1 METHILGGSMFG
13 KKKAPT
19 PGPAPQREAAPEG
32 GEQAAAEGGGL
43 AAWGNDAMQSVLG
56 FAKNP
61 KKALYDARLGM
72 EGRQESVLDD
82 AHDVANQDVILE
94 QLAHKGAYGGLDN
107 RKLAGWGYREMGA
120 ATDPESGF
128 RAVLYVPTE
137 EALAGK
143 TDQAKVI
150 TAIHGGKPPPV
161 LAFRGTKEKRG
172 MQDDTNRN
180 GVGAYQFASNEARV
194 KDILGVAGGKVIVT
208 GHSLGGALAQ
218 LAATHFPGNISRVVT
233 FQSPGIPKEESDK
246 LDEHNKNA
254 SPEDKVKST
263 HHRAEG
269 DAVHLAGESLTDGDV
284 FTYGSVGMGNPMD
297 HMAFPLARLAAAR
310 GDMIPGINDESV
322 GDKGGDKLVNVEKT
336 SAKDEKDSVVA
347 RGAEKARKVLGGVVR
362 DTSMETYNKVWNDVK
377 AMIDSKQFGDN
388 YVLGVIK
395 DNNEL
400 KPEQKIKMR
409 DQATKLLAG

>member
-1 METHILGGSMFG
+1 MFG

-19 PGPAPQREAAPEG
+19 PGPAQQREQAPPDT
-32 GEQAAAEGGGL
+32 EQESGGGVL
-43 AAWGNDAMQSVLG
+43 GGIAAWGNDALQGVLG
-56 FAKNP
+56 LAKNP
-61 KKALYDARLGM
+61 KQAVYDARLGM

-82 AHDVANQDVILE
+82 AHDVSNQDVILE

-107 RKLAGWGYREMGA
+107 RKLAGWGYKEMGA
-120 ATDPESGF
+120 AQDPESGF
-128 RAVLYVPTE
+128 RAVLFVPTE

-172 MQDDTNRN
+172 MQDDTTKA
-180 GVGAYQFASNEARV
+180 GVGTYQFASNEGRV
-194 KDILGVAGGKVIVT
+194 KDIMGMAGGKVIVA

-218 LAATHFPGNISRVVT
+218 LAATHFPGNVSRVVT

-254 SPEDKVKST
+254 APVDQVKST

-269 DAVHLAGESLTDGDV
+269 DAVHLAGEALTDGDV
-284 FTYGSVGMGNPMD
+284 FTYGSVGVGNPMD
-297 HMAFPLARLAAAR
+297 HMSFPLARLAAAR
-310 GDMIPGINDESV
+310 GDMIPGINDADV

-336 SAKDEKDSVVA
+336 SAKDEKDSLIA
-347 RGAEKARKVLGGVVR
+347 KGSEGARKFFGGAVR
-362 DTSMETYNKVWNDVK
+362 DKTMDKYVTVWKDVK
-377 AMIDSKQFGDN
+377 SMIDSKAFGKN

-395 DNNEL
+395 DNPDL
-400 KPEQKIKMR
+400 TPDQKVKMR
-409 DQATKLLAG
+409 DQATKLLEA